1 MVALNFH
8 ADFAPK
14 VEDGSKPHTF
24 RVEGKRPPPRV
35 GQTLHLYT
43 RMRHPGCRLLKA
55 VPCTR
60 VQRMAVKIV
69 ETPVGTFAERTID
82 GNPMTMAQ
90 NEAFAIADGFA
101 NWAAFVAWLRTA
113 HEIPAHGIV
122 RGYLIWWG
130 APAP

>member
-8 ADFAPK
+8 ADFVPK

-24 RVEGKRPPPRV
+24 RVTGKRPPPRE

-60 VQRMAVKIV
+60 VQPMSVWLHDDDPTQCLLHVHGVEVDGRARERFAV
-69 ETPVGTFAERTID
+69 R
-82 GNPMTMAQ
+82 
-90 NEAFAIADGFA
+90 DGFA
-101 NWAAFVAWLRTA
+101 SWAAFVAWLRKT
-113 HEIPAHGIV
+113 HKPDDDGCVHGH
-122 RGYLIWWG
+122 LIWWG
-130 APAP
+130 GPAP

>member
-24 RVEGKRPPPRV
+24 RVAGKRPPPRV

-60 VQRMAVKIV
+60 VQ
-69 ETPVGTFAERTID
+69 
-82 GNPMTMAQ
+82 PMTIGLDFGDPFHSACRIHDV
-90 NEAFAIADGFA
+90 EISLRARERFAKRDGFA
-101 NWAAFVAWLRTA
+101 SWAAFVAWVRKT
-113 HEIPAHGIV
+113 HKPGPDKIV

-130 APAP
+130 TPAP